1 MDFISKLLENSNFTR
16 YFPTVI
22 LPAIADTLFMVLT
35 SAILSM
41 CFGTL
46 LGIVVVMTEKDG
58 LSPNPILHAIL
69 SKITD
74 ILRSFPMLI
83 LIVAIAPIT
92 RLIIGTKVGVSAA
105 IFAITLGSTPF
116 AVRMTENA
124 LHTVDPQLIKMAKS
138 IGASKFQIVFKVM
151 MVEALP
157 TLISN
162 FTIMMINMLNT
173 SAMAGA
179 VGAGGLGAV
188 ALTYGYQRFDFFI
201 MYFIVVIL
209 VLLVLTIQ
217 GIGNALYK
225 YSK

>member
-1 MDFISKLLENSNFTR
+1 MNFINKLLENSNFTR
-16 YFPTVI
+16 YFSTVI
-22 LPAIADTLFMVLT
+22 VPAIGDTLIMVLS

-41 CFGTL
+41 FFGIL

-58 LSPNPILHAIL
+58 LSPNPILHTIL

-138 IGASKFQIVFKVM
+138 IGASKFQIIFKVM
-151 MVEALP
+151 MVDALP

>member
-1 MDFISKLLENSNFTR
+1 
-16 YFPTVI
+16 
-22 LPAIADTLFMVLT
+22 MVLS

-41 CFGTL
+41 FFGIL

-58 LSPNPILHAIL
+58 LSPNPILHTIL

-138 IGASKFQIVFKVM
+138 IGASKFQIIFKVM

>member
-58 LSPNPILHAIL
+58 LSPNLILHVIL

-138 IGASKFQIVFKVM
+138 IGASKFQIIFKVM

-157 TLISN
+157 SLISN

>member
-138 IGASKFQIVFKVM
+138 IGASKFQIIFKVM
-151 MVEALP
+151 MVDALP

>member
-1 MDFISKLLENSNFTR
+1 MDFMNKLLENSNFTR
-16 YFPTVI
+16 YFSTVI
-22 LPAIADTLFMVLT
+22 VPAIGDTLIMVLS

-41 CFGTL
+41 FFGIL

-92 RLIIGTKVGVSAA
+92 RLIIGTKGGVSAA
-105 IFAITLGSTPF
+105 SFAITLGSTPF

-138 IGASKFQIVFKVM
+138 IGASKFQIIFKVM
-151 MVEALP
+151 MVDALP

>member
-1 MDFISKLLENSNFTR
+1 MNFINKLLENSNFTR
-16 YFPTVI
+16 YFSTVI
-22 LPAIADTLFMVLT
+22 VPAIGDTLIMVLS

-41 CFGTL
+41 FFGIL

-58 LSPNPILHAIL
+58 LSPNPILHTIL

-138 IGASKFQIVFKVM
+138 IGASKFQIIFKVM

>member
-1 MDFISKLLENSNFTR
+1 MDFMNKLLENSNFTR
-16 YFPTVI
+16 YFSTVI
-22 LPAIADTLFMVLT
+22 VPAIGDTLIMVLS

-41 CFGTL
+41 FFGIL

-138 IGASKFQIVFKVM
+138 IGASKFQIIFKVM
-151 MVEALP
+151 MVDALP

-162 FTIMMINMLNT
+162 FTIMIINMLNT